1 MDETVL
7 KYEVQLPNDG
17 SHDEGINLQPLKS
30 NPGEVIHNIVVQPND
45 SSFFQRIKVYSNG
58 LVTSDEVR
66 REYRTIR
73 FNVPYEKKDNTFFLD
88 I

>member
-1 MDETVL
+1 MIETTL

-17 SHDEGINLQPLKS
+17 SHDHGISLRPTIKPVGDLLQ
-30 NPGEVIHNIVVQPND
+30 NIIVQPND
-45 SSFFQRIKVYSNG
+45 KSFFQRIKVYSNG

-66 REYRTIR
+66 REFRTIR
-73 FNVPYEKKDNTFFLD
+73 FNVPYTREGDVFHLE